1 MIYLQ
6 GRVRFPIGGIVRERE
21 NAGLGRRPS
30 QDLVRFQNQQY
41 SLDRRRW
48 IHIMRYALFSCCCML
63 LYRISRHLND
73 ITIQVLIFIF
83 RRKWYMD
90 SKTKRITTTA
100 MLCAVA
106 YVVVV
111 VGRVPVVLFLK
122 YDPKDIIITLGGL
135 IWGPMTSLIVS
146 VIVSLIEMVTISE
159 NGVLGCIMNI
169 ISTCSFA
176 WTASV
181 IYKKKR
187 TLPGAVTGLVTGSLM
202 MVLVM
207 LLWNYLITPIY
218 MGYPREAV
226 AELLVPAFLPF
237 NLLKAG
243 LNAGFTFL
251 LYKPVTTALRKAGY
265 ISGPQ
270 NVQGRK
276 PVGLWLL
283 SGVIVITCI
292 LLILSLNGII

>member
-1 MIYLQ
+1 MFSDGVCCFGLAPEHDIWVPVLFY
-6 GRVRFPIGGIVRERE
+6 GRKKI
-21 NAGLGRRPS
+21 
-30 QDLVRFQNQQY
+30 D
-41 SLDRRRW
+41 
-48 IHIMRYALFSCCCML
+48 
-63 LYRISRHLND
+63 
-73 ITIQVLIFIF
+73 
-83 RRKWYMD
+83 MD
-90 SKTKRITTTA
+90 NNTMKITTTA
-100 MLCAVA
+100 MLSAIA

-111 VGRVPVVLFLK
+111 VGRIPVALFLK

-176 WTASV
+176 CTASV

-226 AELLVPAFLPF
+226 AELLIPAFLPF
-237 NLLKAG
+237 NLLKSG

-265 ISGPQ
+265 ISGSQ
-270 NVQGRK
+270 NMQGRK
-276 PVGLWLL
+276 PVGLWML

-292 LLILSLNGII
+292 LLILSLNGIL